1 MGLLYHEGV
10 SSPSL
15 EVFVYDAGC
24 LGYMAT
30 LEDFSGV
37 FNSQI

>member
-1 MGLLYHEGV
+1 MGLLYREGM

-15 EVFVYDAGC
+15 GVFVYDAGC
-24 LGYMAT
+24 LGYMAR
-30 LEDFSGV
+30 LEDFSGI